1 MAKLSKL
8 KKKDLERYRKIL
20 REIRKKVARDLEHL
34 EDGTLKKS
42 QRDAAG
48 DLSGYAL
55 HMADVATDNF
65 DLEFNLGLATT
76 EQQSL
81 NLIDAALRRIEEGTY
96 GLCEE
101 CAKAIPQKRLL
112 AMPHAQLCLKCQEEE
127 EKHKRRL

>member
-1 MAKLSKL
+1 MAKPTKL

-20 REIRKKVARDLEHL
+20 HEIRKKIVGDLAHL
-34 EDGTLKKS
+34 EEGSLKKS

-65 DLEFNLGLATT
+65 DLEFNIGLVSA
-76 EQQSL
+76 EQQFL

-96 GLCEE
+96 GMCEE
-101 CAKAIPQKRLL
+101 CGKPIPQKRLL
-112 AMPHAQLCLKCQEEE
+112 AMPHARLCLKCQQEE
-127 EKHKRRL
+127 EKNKRRL